1 MGTSASLVPPR
12 HTDASNLGAKPCL
25 PLEGKRQEKPAHH
38 KAQESW
44 WCKDIIQ
51 TGTAEG
57 FPSIPIFP
65 SERCRTGE
73 LKRHPNT
80 KRAYLRGGKLNRK
93 WLSARSERQQRRHI
107 QDSTCECL
115 WGGKLR
121 AVCSAVPQTLPQ
133 PPLHMETTDL
143 IEDGVYEE
151 RQASDRHHQND
162 LRVLA

>member
-65 SERCRTGE
+65 VSAAEQESLKGTPILSEPT
-73 LKRHPNT
+73 
-80 KRAYLRGGKLNRK
+80 
-93 WLSARSERQQRRHI
+93 
-107 QDSTCECL
+107 
-115 WGGKLR
+115 
-121 AVCSAVPQTLPQ
+121 
-133 PPLHMETTDL
+133 
-143 IEDGVYEE
+143 
-151 RQASDRHHQND
+151 
-162 LRVLA
+162 